1 MPIYRAQCITAGKR
15 AELLRKDDTW
25 FQSLGDW
32 TDVSTIV
39 RGQELGML
47 FSFRQS
53 NTWLDSTERFQRLW
67 MEHGCM

>member
-1 MPIYRAQCITAGKR
+1 MPIYRAQCITDGKR
-15 AELLRKDDTW
+15 AELLKKDDTW

-32 TDVSTIV
+32 KDVSTIV

-47 FSFRQS
+47 FFFRQS